1 MMNCRSKPCLLYT
14 SLFEYYY
21 TEGKGLSAVEKEKI
35 QLFKITQ
42 DILWSAWTM
51 AKEANGEDFG
61 TYGIDRLNRG
71 LQAIEV
77 FCKQYERDLL

>member
-1 MMNCRSKPCLLYT
+1 
-14 SLFEYYY
+14 
-21 TEGKGLSAVEKEKI
+21 
-35 QLFKITQ
+35 
-42 DILWSAWTM
+42 M

-77 FCKQYERDLL
+77 FCKQYERDLLWKILN